1 MSLRTLEQYQRT
13 ILLSSHFFFFVH
25 KLDLFSCKSDW
36 LINSL
41 KKGND
46 AFKVPCALHLQ
57 SWRMANLR
65 ERALRC
71 HGDLHKII
79 KKTRKTHITQLRA
92 LECKSNQYAEH
103 DGKSMQWNKWDFDFS
118 IFLIHHTHP
127 GMSYYQCCCFGERL
141 DLGGSCL
148 YGGFVLSV
156 CFAVTGVARR
166 WMCLADPATES
177 TPPRAPDS
185 KPVLHQATL

>member
-1 MSLRTLEQYQRT
+1 MRSCFFESDKWVWELYNKFREQ
-13 ILLSSHFFFFVH
+13 IFSFFFF
-25 KLDLFSCKSDW
+25 
-36 LINSL
+36 LINNL

-46 AFKVPCALHLQ
+46 AFKVHCALHLQ
-57 SWRMANLR
+57 CWQMANVPNLR

-79 KKTRKTHITQLRA
+79 KKTRKIHITQLRA
-92 LECKSNQYAEH
+92 LECKSNQYVEH
-103 DGKSMQWNKWDFDFS
+103 DGKSMQRNKWDFDFS
-118 IFLIHHTHP
+118 IFLILHTHP
-127 GMSYYQCCCFGERL
+127 GLSYYQCCCFGERL